1 MKFNLNKLKKNK
13 KGFFVGDFIF
23 FGIIVLI
30 LAIIIVVAGNLTQ
43 DFNKEINESTI
54 GSEGKEIIGN
64 YSDRYNSVF
73 DNILFFVF
81 IMFGI
86 SIIASLYFLNS
97 NPALFFIVII
107 VFAFILILIAI
118 FSNVFDNFT
127 ETGEEYDQRKE
138 LPITDFLMDN
148 YLMFVLV
155 FGIAGLI
162 ILYGQIGRW

>member
-1 MKFNLNKLKKNK
+1 MKFKFKKIKKNK

-23 FGIIVLI
+23 FGIIILV
-30 LAIIIVVAGNLTQ
+30 LAIIIIVAGNLTQ
-43 DFNKEINESTI
+43 DFTEQINNSSI
-54 GSEGKEIIGN
+54 GEEGKGVMTK
-64 YSDRYNSVF
+64 YSDRYNGVF

-86 SIIASLYFLNS
+86 SIIASLYFLES
-97 NPALFFIVII
+97 NPALFFMLII
-107 VFAFILILIAI
+107 IFAFILILIAI
-118 FSNVFDNFT
+118 FSNVFENFT

-155 FGIAGLI
+155 FGIAGVI
-162 ILYGQIGRW
+162 ILYAQIGK